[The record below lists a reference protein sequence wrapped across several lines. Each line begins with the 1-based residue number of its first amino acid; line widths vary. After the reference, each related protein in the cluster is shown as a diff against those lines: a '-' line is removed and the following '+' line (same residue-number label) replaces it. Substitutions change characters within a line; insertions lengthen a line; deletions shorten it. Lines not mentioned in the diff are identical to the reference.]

1 MKPHVKNTNNY
12 HMIFSRRLVI
22 KALIGF
28 QMLKIFGSFSKMKH
42 IFLVKKQQNLYWIIS
57 ETDL

>member
-1 MKPHVKNTNNY
+1 
-12 HMIFSRRLVI
+12 MIFSRRLVI